1 MSRDLSIAELMGQVL
16 AEAIRKNMIE
26 DLLRDEV
33 ASYCEP

>member
-1 MSRDLSIAELMGQVL
+1 MSGDLGMAELMGQVL

-26 DLLRDEV
+26 DILRDEV